1 MWDRSLVRAVFTAV
15 AVIVLIAGLV
25 IFVSS
30 RDGGKVAAGAGPAV
44 APTKTP
50 EQLYGPE
57 ITMPKS
63 ALRTAQTFI
72 QTAVLRHDVAA
83 SWALVTPHVRAGL
96 TRAQWNTGNIPVVP
110 YPRETCGS
118 AKFKIDRHRQR
129 DILLEVL
136 LTSHKL
142 GVAPIDDF
150 LELVPSGHGG
160 WLVQNF
166 TPRGINPPVP
176 AAQP

>member
-1 MWDRSLVRAVFTAV
+1 MWDRSLVRAVFTTLS
-15 AVIVLIAGLV
+15 VIVLVAGLV
-25 IFVSS
+25 VYVSS
-30 RDGGKVAAGAGPAV
+30 RDGAKVAAGDGPAV
-44 APTKTP
+44 APTKSA

-57 ITMPKS
+57 IAMPKS
-63 ALRTAQTFI
+63 ALRAAQKFI
-72 QTAVLRHDVAA
+72 QTAVLRNDVGAA
-83 SWALVTPHVRAGL
+83 WALVTPHVRAGL
-96 TRAQWNTGNIPVVP
+96 TRAQWNTGSIPVVP
-110 YPRETCGS
+110 YPREKFGG
-118 AKFKIDRHRQR
+118 AKFKIDRHRER

-150 LELVPSGHGG
+150 LELVPSSHG

-166 TPRGINPPVP
+166 TPRGVNPPIP